1 MMITSGARREIAARA
16 GFEKPVSLDS
26 ESANERFRQVVMP
39 HLVDALALARWL
51 TGNADDAEDVVQD
64 ACVQALSGIGS
75 YAGRGARPWLL
86 AIVRNACFQ
95 WLAKNRPRSLVLVG
109 DMAEVEDAAGE
120 RALDEPE
127 QEVELMRQ
135 ADAAEIARALQ
146 TLALPYREVLVM
158 RDINE
163 LSYKEIA
170 SMLAVPIGTVMSR
183 LSRGR
188 AQLAAAIRRS
198 S

>member
-1 MMITSGARREIAARA
+1 
-16 GFEKPVSLDS
+16 
-26 ESANERFRQVVMP
+26 
-39 HLVDALALARWL
+39 
-51 TGNADDAEDVVQD
+51 
-64 ACVQALSGIGS
+64 
-75 YAGRGARPWLL
+75 
-86 AIVRNACFQ
+86 
-95 WLAKNRPRSLVLVG
+95 
-109 DMAEVEDAAGE
+109 
-120 RALDEPE
+120 
-127 QEVELMRQ
+127 
-135 ADAAEIARALQ
+135 
-146 TLALPYREVLVM
+146 M